1 MVCPHFVKS
10 SSDIELTPACI
21 SLLFP
26 GGERNLEPVCLLSE
40 AEHGLGGAK
49 EVGGC

>member
-1 MVCPHFVKS
+1 MACPHFVKS
-10 SSDIELTPACI
+10 RSDIKLTPACV

-26 GGERNLEPVCLLSE
+26 GRERNLEPVCLLSE
-40 AEHGLGGAK
+40 AEHGLGGAQ